1 MSYVYQ
7 WKVSNGDE
15 VFVEYCWSTMDNCI
29 KVVEMKVNGKFHR
42 VNWMSSEGRAELM
55 GLLEEDY
62 EMNTKATKLAKGKI
76 DSILNDVMAT
86 ENERRIM
93 DNA

>member
-15 VFVEYCWSTMDNCI
+15 VLVEYCWSSKDKCI
-29 KVVEMKVNGKFHR
+29 KVVEMSVNGKFHR
-42 VNWMSSEGRAELM
+42 ETWMSPKGRAEM
-55 GLLEEDY
+55 MDLLAEDY
-62 EMNTKATKLAKGKI
+62 NMNVKAV
-76 DSILNDVMAT
+76 DILNNVMT
-86 ENERRIM
+86 MENERRIV

>member
-1 MSYVYQ
+1 
-7 WKVSNGDE
+7 
-15 VFVEYCWSTMDNCI
+15 MDNCI

-62 EMNTKATKLAKGKI
+62 EMNNKAVN
-76 DSILNDVMAT
+76 ILNSVMAS
-86 ENERRIM
+86 ENERRVVDAM
-93 DNA
+93 EGLK

>member
-15 VFVEYCWSTMDNCI
+15 VFIEYCWSSIDECI

-42 VNWMSSEGRAELM
+42 VNWMSKEGREEMMEL
-55 GLLEEDY
+55 LKEDY
-62 EMNTKATKLAKGKI
+62 KMNMKAV
-76 DSILNDVMAT
+76 DILNNVMT
-86 ENERRIM
+86 IENERRVM
-93 DNA
+93 DMLS

>member
-15 VFVEYCWSTMDNCI
+15 VFVEYCWSSMDKCI
-29 KVVEMKVNGKFHR
+29 KVVEMKVNGKYHR
-42 VNWMSSEGRAELM
+42 INWMSKEGREELM

-62 EMNTKATKLAKGKI
+62 NMNIRAMEMV
-76 DSILNDVMAT
+76 IL
-86 ENERRIM
+86 
-93 DNA
+93 

>member
-1 MSYVYQ
+1 
-7 WKVSNGDE
+7 
-15 VFVEYCWSTMDNCI
+15 MDNCI

-62 EMNTKATKLAKGKI
+62 EMNNKAVN
-76 DSILNDVMAT
+76 ILNSVMAA

>member
-15 VFVEYCWSTMDNCI
+15 VFVEYCWSSIDKCI

-42 VNWMSSEGRAELM
+42 VNWMSKEGREEMMEL
-55 GLLEEDY
+55 LKEDY
-62 EMNTKATKLAKGKI
+62 KMNMKAV
-76 DSILNDVMAT
+76 DILNNVMT
-86 ENERRIM
+86 IENERRVM
-93 DNA
+93 DMLS

>member
-15 VFVEYCWSTMDNCI
+15 VLVEYCWSTMDNCI
-29 KVVEMKVNGKFHR
+29 KVVEMNVNGKFHR

-62 EMNTKATKLAKGKI
+62 EMNTKDIKLAKGKI
-76 DSILNDVMAT
+76 DSILNDVMAA

>member
-62 EMNTKATKLAKGKI
+62 EMNNKAVN
-76 DSILNDVMAT
+76 ILNSVMAS
-86 ENERRIM
+86 ENERRVVDAM
-93 DNA
+93 EGLK

>member
-62 EMNTKATKLAKGKI
+62 EMNNKAVN
-76 DSILNDVMAT
+76 ILNSVMAA
-86 ENERRIM
+86 ENERRVVDAM
-93 DNA
+93 EGLK